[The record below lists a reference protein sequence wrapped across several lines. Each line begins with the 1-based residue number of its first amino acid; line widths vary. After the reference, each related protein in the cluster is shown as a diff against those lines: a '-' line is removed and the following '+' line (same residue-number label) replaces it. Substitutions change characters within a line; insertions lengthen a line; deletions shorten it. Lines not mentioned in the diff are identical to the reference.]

1 MSHNITPGNKYPAN
15 SLCLTK
21 FHFHQWPTTIFWPI
35 YLCQNFTSYQFLK
48 RFENIRNQLFSR
60 LFVSVITLLKLYKM
74 FASWNWMAMN
84 CLNYI
89 LVYFAKLSYFDD
101 KRENNLVFTITYALQ
116 KLSFYRKSLIG

>member
-21 FHFHQWPTTIFWPI
+21 FHFHQWPTTKFWPI

-60 LFVSVITLLKLYKM
+60 FFVSVITIFKLYDM
-74 FASWNWMAMN
+74 FYSGNVVAINH
-84 CLNYI
+84 LKD
-89 LVYFAKLSYFDD
+89 FAIV
-101 KRENNLVFTITYALQ
+101 R
-116 KLSFYRKSLIG
+116 

>member
-48 RFENIRNQLFSR
+48 RFENIRNQLFYRFFVSIKTLLKPYT
-60 LFVSVITLLKLYKM
+60 LFVSCHFV
-74 FASWNWMAMN
+74 AMN

-89 LVYFAKLSYFDD
+89 LIHFARYIISMI
-101 KRENNLVFTITYALQ
+101 RGTIIWFLLYHIPCEGCHFMEKA
-116 KLSFYRKSLIG
+116 